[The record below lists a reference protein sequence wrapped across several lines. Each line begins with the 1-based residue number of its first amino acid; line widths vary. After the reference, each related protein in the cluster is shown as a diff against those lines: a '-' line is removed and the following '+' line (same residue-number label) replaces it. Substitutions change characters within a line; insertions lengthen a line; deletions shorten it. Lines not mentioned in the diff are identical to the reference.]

1 MTRADVAAPIG
12 VLGGAFD
19 PVHNGHLRLAI
30 EVREALDLDH
40 VRVIPTGIPN
50 HREGPQASPA
60 LRVEML
66 RAAINYA
73 GLTVDTREMDRDRVS
88 YTVET
93 LESLRED
100 FEGRSIC
107 LIMGVDAF
115 NGLPQW
121 HRWQELVSLCHL
133 IVATRP
139 RVDLAGNSAL
149 VELVN
154 KAGVDDPARLSA
166 ASAGLVYFLRIPLLP
181 ISSTDI
187 RERLRCGRSVN
198 YLLPDPVLEI
208 IERDRLY
215 GKKT

>member
-1 MTRADVAAPIG
+1 MTRTDSAAPIG

-19 PVHNGHLRLAI
+19 PVHNGHLRLAV
-30 EVREALDLDH
+30 EAREALNLDH

-50 HREGPQASPA
+50 HRERPQASTA
-60 LRVEML
+60 LRAEML
-66 RAAINYA
+66 RAAINGA
-73 GLTVDTREMDRDRVS
+73 GLMVDTREIDRDRVS

-93 LESLRED
+93 LESVRGD
-100 FEGRSIC
+100 FESRSIC

-121 HRWQELVSLCHL
+121 HRWQELLSLCHL

-139 RVDLAGNSAL
+139 QVDLAGNSAL
-149 VELVN
+149 VDLVN
-154 KAGVDDPARLSA
+154 EAGVDDSAGLSA
-166 ASAGLVYFLRIPLLP
+166 ATAGLVYFLRIPLLP

-187 RERLRCGRSVN
+187 RERLRCGRSVK

-215 GKKT
+215 GC